1 MSTALREASGNE
13 SLATTPDNPLARLL
27 DAIASGT
34 DPDIVGK
41 MMDLADRWKAQQ
53 AAAEFAA
60 AMNACQDSMPCV
72 VKDAT
77 NGGTQSRYATLE
89 NLMTVIK
96 PVYLRHGFSL
106 SYGTADSPTAGCTRV
121 TCEVSH
127 SGGCS
132 KTFNL
137 DMPGDSTNKAKSNI
151 QAMGS
156 TVSYGRRYLALM
168 IFNVTVAN
176 EDIDG
181 NAADCLDVITEAEVL
196 EVEDLIND
204 SGTNRARF
212 MEWGKTAK
220 IFVGEPAVKNI
231 GKKRLAEVVKLLEQK
246 RKEKA
251 K

>member
-1 MSTALREASGNE
+1 LSTELREASGNE
-13 SLATTPDNPLARLL
+13 SLAVPDNPLAILQ
-27 DAIASGT
+27 DALARGT
-34 DPDIVGK
+34 DPDKLGK
-41 MMDLADRWKAQQ
+41 LMDLADRWKAQQ
-53 AAAEFAA
+53 AAEAFAV

-72 VKDAT
+72 VKDRENPAT
-77 NGGTQSRYATLE
+77 NSRYATLE

-106 SYGTADSPTAGCTRV
+106 SYGTADSPVAGCTRV

-132 KTFNL
+132 KTFHL

-176 EDIDG
+176 EDLDG
-181 NAADCLDVITEAEVL
+181 NAADCLDTITEEEVL
-196 EVEDLIND
+196 EVEDAILD
-204 SGTNRARF
+204 TGTNKARF
-212 MEWGKTAK
+212 MDWGKTAGV
-220 IFVGEPAVKNI
+220 FVGEPAIRNI
-231 GKKRLAEVVKLLEQK
+231 SKKRLAQVLDLLERK